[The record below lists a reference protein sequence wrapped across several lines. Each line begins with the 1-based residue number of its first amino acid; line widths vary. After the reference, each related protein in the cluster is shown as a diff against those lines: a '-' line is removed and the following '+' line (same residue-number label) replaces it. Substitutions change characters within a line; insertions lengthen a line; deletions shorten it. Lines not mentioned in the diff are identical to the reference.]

1 MEAYQPLMYNKA
13 LYQILN
19 ESKAAEMCVKF
30 IEIDIMA
37 ANFLRL
43 VTLKMPCPSFYYY
56 LNYLK

>member
-19 ESKAAEMCVKF
+19 ESKAVEMCVQF

-37 ANFLRL
+37 ANFL
-43 VTLKMPCPSFYYY
+43 
-56 LNYLK
+56 